1 MKLSE
6 NRIIKLKNYILSR
19 KTVTVE
25 EIGNKF
31 GISEVTARRDLARL
45 KKEGFII
52 KVHGGAVLREM
63 GRLETEPVFDD
74 RLSQRKQEK
83 IRIAREASKRIKD
96 GSILIIESGST
107 CFYLLEFLLER
118 KNLKIATCGI
128 PIANELIRMARIKK
142 DFEINV
148 SGGLVRPESQVY
160 TGPSTVEFFN
170 NINAELCFIS
180 ALGVSMEKGISTDN
194 YFDAIVSREIIE
206 ASNRVILLC
215 DSSKFDKS
223 SYVKIAP
230 LDKIDEVITD
240 NNVGEESIK
249 QLDNSNTLL
258 TVV

>member
-96 GSILIIESGST
+96 GSILIIE
-107 CFYLLEFLLER
+107 
-118 KNLKIATCGI
+118 
-128 PIANELIRMARIKK
+128 
-142 DFEINV
+142 
-148 SGGLVRPESQVY
+148 
-160 TGPSTVEFFN
+160 
-170 NINAELCFIS
+170 
-180 ALGVSMEKGISTDN
+180 IST
-194 YFDAIVSREIIE
+194 
-206 ASNRVILLC
+206 L
-215 DSSKFDKS
+215 
-223 SYVKIAP
+223 
-230 LDKIDEVITD
+230 
-240 NNVGEESIK
+240 SI
-249 QLDNSNTLL
+249 QI
-258 TVV
+258 